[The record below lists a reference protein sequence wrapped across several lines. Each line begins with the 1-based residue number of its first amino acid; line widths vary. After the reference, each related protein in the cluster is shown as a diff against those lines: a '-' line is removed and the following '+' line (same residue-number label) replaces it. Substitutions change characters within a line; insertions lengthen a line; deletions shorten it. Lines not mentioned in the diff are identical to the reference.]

1 MQSTDKRQ
9 YIKPKLTSHGSVE
22 EITGWTGGGSGEFFG
37 GNESSNGS
45 KVAYRK
51 NGPADFGS

>member
-1 MQSTDKRQ
+1 MESTNKRPYQ
-9 YIKPKLTSHGSVE
+9 KPELIRHGSVE

-37 GNESSNGS
+37 GSQGAAAN

-51 NGPADFGS
+51 NGPGDFGS